1 MLCCSYKSI
10 NNAWWS
16 KYRFTYTYIFR
27 TLKGWGSISFR
38 EKDCRKLNTYKNYFA
53 FIYGK
58 LRPKQKRGDDLL
70 NYIPNFRGEGSTS
83 FISKTQFQII
93 IFWSYCEPHWVQVNL
108 CLKTPRLKF
117 ILLLDFTTFFTINDV
132 LRKQYIDWPGNFFR
146 TLIFFTDQISS

>member
-1 MLCCSYKSI
+1 MHDEVNIDSHIHIYLELLRVGVPYHSGKKI
-10 NNAWWS
+10 AENL
-16 KYRFTYTYIFR
+16 I
-27 TLKGWGSISFR
+27 LI
-38 EKDCRKLNTYKNYFA
+38 KNYFA

-117 ILLLDFTTFFTINDV
+117 ILLLDFTTFFIINDV
-132 LRKQYIDWPGNFFR
+132 LRKQYID
-146 TLIFFTDQISS
+146 